1 MIGPIFFWYK
11 KNRQEFRPRRDP
23 LHPRNAA
30 GSFIHIG
37 EPLSYM
43 RQSNQL
49 FLSSENGRVA
59 RGVLTNPGWTPAAQE
74 RPRLGGGGRGPAT
87 AEIR

>member
-1 MIGPIFFWYK
+1 MTGPIFSRK
-11 KNRQEFRPRRDP
+11 KNRQGFRVRSDP
-23 LHPRNAA
+23 QDPRNAA
-30 GSFIHIG
+30 GSFVHIG